1 LNEIEYTQDSL
12 DELDELI
19 AHIYQ
24 DSPSRAKSY
33 LTRIEKAI
41 SNLSIFPNVGVMC
54 GKKQIDVDCRILIV
68 DNYLIFYRYLQDK
81 SLVKVLHIVY
91 GNIQYQKLFT

>member
-1 LNEIEYTQDSL
+1 MNKIEYTRDFL
-12 DELDELI
+12 DELDEVI

-33 LTRIEKAI
+33 LARIEKVI

-54 GKKQIDVDCRILIV
+54 SKKHIDVDCRILIV
-68 DNYLIFYRYLQDK
+68 DNYLIFYHYSPQECLIK
-81 SLVKVLHIVY
+81 ILHIVY
-91 GNIQYQKLFT
+91 GNIQYQKLFS